1 LKIIE
6 RNYVLFLRQNFCI
19 NKEKDELMK
28 NYSLLWLS
36 VLAMAMTLSSCE
48 VVGGIFKAGMW
59 VGILV
64 VVVVVGLILWLVGR
78 GRR

>member
-1 LKIIE
+1 MFSFYGKTFA
-6 RNYVLFLRQNFCI
+6 V
-19 NKEKDELMK
+19 NKGKDELMK
-28 NYSLLWLS
+28 NYSLLWLG
-36 VLAMAMTLSSCE
+36 VLAMAMTFSSCE

-64 VVVVVGLILWLVGR
+64 VVLVVGLILWLVGR

>member
-1 LKIIE
+1 MKIIE
-6 RNYVLFLRQNFCI
+6 RNYVFFLRQNFCI
-19 NKEKDELMK
+19 NNEKDELMK

-64 VVVVVGLILWLVGR
+64 VVVVDGLILWLVGR